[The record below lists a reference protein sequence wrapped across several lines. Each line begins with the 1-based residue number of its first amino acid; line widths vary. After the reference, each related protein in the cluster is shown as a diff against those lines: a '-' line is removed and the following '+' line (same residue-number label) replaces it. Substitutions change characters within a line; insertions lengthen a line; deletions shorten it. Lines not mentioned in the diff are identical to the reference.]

1 MALGRADCAA
11 AVDRRRAPGR
21 PGESEASCETKMP
34 RLPVWIHWQVVTM
47 AVTCRGHN
55 LLHQPEISFFLCH
68 CSFSPPSSSP
78 SSSPALLHSPSS
90 SFSESPPPFPSSLP
104 LREEARDVRETEGL
118 KVEGHIER
126 IQLVIQAQSDHPP
139 YFLSLLLQHS
149 HSIPCFKFH
158 CCSAFRMPAT
168 SRTSQVFLSHHEWA
182 RVGLWPRSQ
191 AGNTAAHLCTT

>member
-1 MALGRADCAA
+1 M
-11 AVDRRRAPGR
+11 
-21 PGESEASCETKMP
+21 MP
-34 RLPVWIHWQVVTM
+34 RLWFVTM
-47 AVTCRGHN
+47 AVTRACRGHN

-90 SFSESPPPFPSSLP
+90 SFSPPPFPSSLP
-104 LREEARDVRETEGL
+104 LRKEARDVRETEGL

-126 IQLVIQAQSDHPP
+126 IQLVIQAQSDDPP

-168 SRTSQVFLSHHEWA
+168 SHTSQVFLSQHHEWA
-182 RVGLWPRSQ
+182 RVGLWPRSH
-191 AGNTAAHLCTT
+191 AGRRHRSALMHNLSEVNP